1 MIDDRE
7 EQDLWIKVNVLEEE
21 FNYHES
27 QGRAA
32 LAEIDRDMNTFF
44 KWLFRIPRAYKCLR
58 KSGFH
63 FDEMNRLGDKIDT
76 LFASRAEPKDDH

>member
-1 MIDDRE
+1 MTDDRE

-32 LAEIDRDMNTFF
+32 LAEMDRDMNTFF
-44 KWLFRIPRAYKCLR
+44 KWLLRIRRAYKCLD

-63 FDEMNRLGDKIDT
+63 LAEMNRLSDKIGT
-76 LFASRAEPKDDH
+76 LFASRAEFDE